1 MKPGITFISA
11 GAALLVIYTIFRL
24 SQILGGIP
32 LPLRLGITL
41 VLIGLVIMFA
51 KVLKD
56 RLLIDS
62 NDENYGE
69 EQ

>member
-11 GAALLVIYTIFRL
+11 GAALLAIYSIIRIFQLL
-24 SQILGGIP
+24 SGAS
-32 LPLRLGITL
+32 LPLRLGLTL
-41 VLIGLVIMFA
+41 ILIGVIIMFA

-62 NDENYGE
+62 NDENYGG
-69 EQ
+69 